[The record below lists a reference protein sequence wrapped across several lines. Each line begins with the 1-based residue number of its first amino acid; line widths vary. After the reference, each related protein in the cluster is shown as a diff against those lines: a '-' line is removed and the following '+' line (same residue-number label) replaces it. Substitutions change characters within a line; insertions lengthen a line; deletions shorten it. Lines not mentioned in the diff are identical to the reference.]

1 MKNLTIGLLALLV
14 ASGAVQPAVAETE
27 AAKSLLLPIRNARIP
42 MQGVLSGGQP
52 TREQIAAAG
61 KAGFRTVIN
70 LRTEEEPGFEWEADS
85 VAEHGMRYVL
95 IPVAGADGLTR
106 KNVKRIDTALRE
118 AQKSGPVLL
127 HCGSGNRIGAILA
140 LREHWLAGTEPD
152 AALRY
157 GVESGLTRL
166 EPKTRELLG
175 LTAPEPAEVDAEKT
189 R

>member
-27 AAKSLLLPIRNARIP
+27 AATSLLLPIRNARIP

-52 TREQIAAAG
+52 TREQIAAAA

-70 LRTEEEPGFEWEADS
+70 LRSEKEAGFEWEADS
-85 VAEHGMRYVL
+85 VAEYGMRYVL
-95 IPVAGADGLTR
+95 IPVPGADGLTR
-106 KNVKRIDTALRE
+106 KNVKRVDAVLRE
-118 AQKSGPVLL
+118 AMESGPVLL

-140 LREHWLAGTEPD
+140 LREHWLAGIEPET
-152 AALRY
+152 ALRY
-157 GVESGLTRL
+157 GVENGLTRL

-175 LTAPEPAEVDAEKT
+175 LDVPAPSEGET
-189 R
+189 RTTR